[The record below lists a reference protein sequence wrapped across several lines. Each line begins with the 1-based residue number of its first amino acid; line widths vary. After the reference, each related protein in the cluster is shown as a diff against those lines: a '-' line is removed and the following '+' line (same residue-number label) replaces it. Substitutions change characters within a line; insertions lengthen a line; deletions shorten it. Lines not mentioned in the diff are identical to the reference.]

1 MTDRETLA
9 IRPLR
14 NADVDPIS
22 SLLQITSF
30 AAHAVA
36 GRPPMTTTTFSPA
49 RARLDANAR
58 NLALWTLQG
67 WLAMFFIAAGWA
79 KVSEPMT
86 NLVALMG
93 WPAFAPENLVR
104 GLGVAEMVLA
114 VGVLTPLLS
123 WRLFRPAL
131 LTSAFGLMVL
141 EAAMLGVHVLNRDVG
156 LSVVN
161 LLLLAITIPVLL
173 GRRRG

>member
-1 MTDRETLA
+1 
-9 IRPLR
+9 
-14 NADVDPIS
+14 
-22 SLLQITSF
+22 
-30 AAHAVA
+30 
-36 GRPPMTTTTFSPA
+36 
-49 RARLDANAR
+49 
-58 NLALWTLQG
+58 
-67 WLAMFFIAAGWA
+67 MFFIAAGWA

-114 VGVLTPLLS
+114 LGVLTPLIS

-141 EAAMLGVHVLNRDVG
+141 EAAMLGVHALNRDVG